1 MAPPPPA
8 TAPLGERLA
17 QVATTLQFAWFCGHF
32 TLLLSV
38 FRYGLSYLTFNYY
51 SRWAQFTYR
60 LAFISAVA
68 TYGIVVFKA
77 YRARV
82 KKPGATIAS
91 TGYLLLSD
99 ENVQYLLIS
108 LVWLYARQVPLALLP
123 FTVYSVFHVATY
135 TRTIIIPTF
144 QTPKAAPAS
153 TPASPSASKPP
164 QSPLANSIGRFVKE
178 YYDSSM
184 MLVAFLEIFLW
195 LRLLLSALTFSK
207 GSWILLSIYTVFLR
221 ARYSQSQFVQGAFA
235 QMGARIDQQVQNPNV
250 PPAFRQAWETIKGL
264 LRQTVE
270 ATDLRKYMG
279 AQTPQKKPQ

>member
-8 TAPLGERLA
+8 DAPLGERLA
-17 QVATTLQFAWFCGHF
+17 KVATTLQFAWFCGHF

-51 SRWAQFTYR
+51 SRWAQVTYR

-82 KKPGATIAS
+82 KPGAKIGS
-91 TGYLLLSD
+91 TAFLLLSD

-108 LVWLYARQVPLALLP
+108 LVWLFARQVPLALLP

-144 QTPKAAPAS
+144 QPPKATASS
-153 TPASPSASKPP
+153 TPASPSASKPA

-178 YYDSSM
+178 YYDGSM
-184 MLVAFLEIFLW
+184 MLVALLEIALW
-195 LRLLLSALTFSK
+195 FRLLMSALTFSK
-207 GSWILLSIYTVFLR
+207 GSWILLGIYTVFLR
-221 ARYSQSQFVQGAFA
+221 ARYSQSQFVQGAFL

-250 PPAFRQAWETIKGL
+250 PPVLRQVWDTIKGL

-270 ATDLRKYMG
+270 ATDMRKYIG
-279 AQTPQKKPQ
+279 GQTPQKKPQ

>member
-8 TAPLGERLA
+8 DAPLGERLA
-17 QVATTLQFAWFCGHF
+17 KVATTLQFAWFCGHF

-51 SRWAQFTYR
+51 SRWAQVTYR

-82 KKPGATIAS
+82 KPGAKIGS
-91 TGYLLLSD
+91 TAFLLLSD
-99 ENVQYLLIS
+99 ENVQYLL
-108 LVWLYARQVPLALLP
+108 
-123 FTVYSVFHVATY
+123 YSVFHVATY

-144 QTPKAAPAS
+144 QPPKATASS
-153 TPASPSASKPP
+153 TPASPSASKPA

-178 YYDSSM
+178 YYDGSM
-184 MLVAFLEIFLW
+184 MLVALLEIALW
-195 LRLLLSALTFSK
+195 FRLLMSALTFSK
-207 GSWILLSIYTVFLR
+207 GSWILLGIYTVFLR
-221 ARYSQSQFVQGAFA
+221 ARYSQSQFVQGAFL

-250 PPAFRQAWETIKGL
+250 PPVLRQVWDTIKGL

-270 ATDLRKYMG
+270 ATDMRKYIG
-279 AQTPQKKPQ
+279 GQTPQKKPQ

>member
-8 TAPLGERLA
+8 DASLGERLA
-17 QVATTLQFAWFCGHF
+17 KVATTLQFAWFCGHF

-38 FRYGLSYLTFNYY
+38 IRYSLSYLTFNYY
-51 SRWAQFTYR
+51 SRWAQVTYR

-82 KKPGATIAS
+82 KPGAKIGS
-91 TGYLLLSD
+91 TVYLLLSD

-108 LVWLYARQVPLALLP
+108 LVWLFARQVPLALLP

-135 TRTIIIPTF
+135 TRTVIIPTF
-144 QTPKAAPAS
+144 QPPKAAPSS
-153 TPASPSASKPP
+153 TPTSPSASKAS

-178 YYDSSM
+178 YYDGSM
-184 MLVAFLEIFLW
+184 MLVALLEILLW
-195 LRLLLSALTFSK
+195 FRLFLSALTFSK
-207 GSWILLSIYTVFLR
+207 GSWILLSIYAVFLR
-221 ARYSQSQFVQGAFA
+221 ARYSQSQFVQGAFL

-250 PPAFRQAWETIKGL
+250 PPALRQAWETVKGL

-270 ATDLRKYMG
+270 ATNVHKYMG
-279 AQTPQKKPQ
+279 GQTPQKKPQ

>member
-8 TAPLGERLA
+8 DAPLGERLA
-17 QVATTLQFAWFCGHF
+17 KVATTLQFAWFCGHF

-38 FRYGLSYLTFNYY
+38 LRYGLSYLTFNYY

-82 KKPGATIAS
+82 KPGAKIGS
-91 TGYLLLSD
+91 TVYLLLSD

-108 LVWLYARQVPLALLP
+108 LVWLFARQVPLALLP

-144 QTPKAAPAS
+144 QPPKAAPSS
-153 TPASPSASKPP
+153 TPTSPGASKAP

-178 YYDSSM
+178 YYDGSM
-184 MLVAFLEIFLW
+184 MLVALLEILLW
-195 LRLLLSALTFSK
+195 FRLFFSALTFSK
-207 GSWILLSIYTVFLR
+207 GSWILLGIYAIFLR
-221 ARYSQSQFVQGAFA
+221 ARYSQSQFVQGAFL

-250 PPAFRQAWETIKGL
+250 PPALRQAWETVKGL
-264 LRQTVE
+264 LRQTVD
-270 ATDLRKYMG
+270 ATDMRKYMG
-279 AQTPQKKPQ
+279 GQTPQKKPQ